1 MVGEGALERQSV
13 HGKDE
18 GNAII
23 LAGTGSPLLVFDI
36 LKVVIIEKGAQSLGQ
51 GFYTSMTSKS
61 ESDMKEKD
69 ILRITDI

>member
-18 GNAII
+18 GNTII

-36 LKVVIIEKGAQSLGQ
+36 LKMVIMEKGAKSLV
-51 GFYTSMTSKS
+51 TRKMKIMVRSK
-61 ESDMKEKD
+61 K
-69 ILRITDI
+69 L